1 MAENTNP
8 FAPYANYDEW
18 LAAMAN
24 KYYDIVNQKD
34 LAKSP
39 ASETAE
45 AMIGTAKA
53 KLKSNRRRTGLIIAG
68 LVLGTIVTGGAL
80 GLAIGGAG
88 ILGGTLAGL
97 GSVAGINAGI
107 GVGATILGVSGA
119 SLGLKWK
126 MVYNTLNPWATRDPD
141 VLMSRALVHNDRW
154 DRRLQRLEQ
163 QMDAAKTPEQ
173 RRRLQKTYARKKQ
186 ASEKFLNKYMKR
198 AVYNTVRLDCQ
209 DLQRNRPGMMG
220 KFDKTRTK
228 LRDFSANTLG
238 MNYFENKYAQRVEKG
253 QTLLSTIQGMVNNDS
268 IRGMRYG
275 VPQNEQY
282 RKDFDKIQDQANY
295 WFRLAKGDT
304 VQKLDTFGGEKLES
318 DRDYHYSEDVWKQ
331 KISNIYVNGKP
342 LMIEELKEN
351 VNKLAGDKG
360 LTFERNSADLIST
373 ALEKGNFST
382 SDQDIKQN
390 VDVVKFLMETGAYE
404 SLSPKAK
411 SKIADMMNKNAGV
424 QTGVA
429 EMFTKLDK
437 SSIPAERERITDTYR
452 HIMDAQD
459 KEIKMAG
466 INAAKFEKAKNSNP
480 SDDKTMLKA
489 LQTLNPDVDLS
500 LNMKTEIDG
509 YRHNI
514 VTSEHASKLIL
525 PNGFYYNDKNGITNK
540 HNTQSGLY
548 TMFGVENPKTETKQ
562 TKQDAP
568 KQRVVQEVKN
578 AEPAPKKSQGTASKA
593 SSKSETVT
601 AEKQEDKTE
610 KKAETKKAETKTESS
625 KEKAVS
631 KKAEDK
637 LFSEKQLQK
646 SFGELEKEAK
656 NSDNFD
662 KQNFAEDFSVAQT
675 YGEELLNGKRLSKL
689 TEKNKK
695 ELGEYFSGNPEV
707 LNIMNSLIDGY
718 CASSSEK
725 EAKSLKTEI
734 GKWNQTF
741 GAETAQKG
749 GEKTASVTGVKADK
763 GKSND
768 GGMTH

>member
-8 FAPYANYDEW
+8 FAPYANYDEY
-18 LAAMAN
+18 LATMTN
-24 KYYDIVNQKD
+24 KFYGIVNQKD
-34 LAKSP
+34 LAKTP
-39 ASETAE
+39 ATDVRE
-45 AMIGTAKA
+45 AATDIAKT
-53 KLKSNRRRTGLIIAG
+53 KLKSNRRRTALIIAG
-68 LVLGTIVTGGAL
+68 LALGTILTGGAL

-318 DRDYHYSEDVWKQ
+318 DRDYNYSENVWKQ
-331 KISNIYVNGKP
+331 DLSNVYVNGKP
-342 LMIEELKEN
+342 LNLDELKEN
-351 VNKLAGDKG
+351 VNGLAKDKG
-360 LTFERNSADLIST
+360 LTFERNSSAFINT
-373 ALEKGNFST
+373 ALEKGNFSNN
-382 SDQDIKQN
+382 QEDIQQN
-390 VDVVKFLMETGAYE
+390 IDVVKYLMETGTYNE
-404 SLSPKAK
+404 LSPKAK
-411 SKIADMMNKNAGV
+411 SKIASMMNKNSDIQMGV
-424 QTGVA
+424 S

-437 SSIPAERERITDTYR
+437 ASIPSERDKITETYR
-452 HIMDAQD
+452 QMMEDQD

-480 SDDKTMLKA
+480 SDDKTILKA

-500 LNMKTEIDG
+500 LNMKPVNEV
-509 YRHNI
+509 RHTI

-548 TMFGVENPKTETKQ
+548 IKFRVENPKTETKQ
-562 TKQDAP
+562 AKQDAP

-631 KKAEDK
+631 KKAEEK

-725 EAKSLKTEI
+725 EAESLKTEI